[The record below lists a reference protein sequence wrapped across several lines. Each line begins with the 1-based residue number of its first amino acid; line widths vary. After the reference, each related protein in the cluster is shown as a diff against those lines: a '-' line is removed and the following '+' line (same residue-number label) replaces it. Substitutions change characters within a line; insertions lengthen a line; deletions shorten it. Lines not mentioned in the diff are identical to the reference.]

1 MKIDLLLYIIRT
13 ICTYIIS
20 TFFLLNTEYLEYPPL
35 FVVMAFFLE
44 NPKDY
49 L

>member
-13 ICTYIIS
+13 IFTYIIS
-20 TFFLLNTEYLEYPPL
+20 IFFLLNTEYLEYPL

>member
-13 ICTYIIS
+13 IFTYIIS
-20 TFFLLNTEYLEYPPL
+20 TFFLLNTEYLEYPL